1 MTEPARTEAAS
12 AAAGSGAAAL
22 EMTPG
27 ACLAQARVAHGLS
40 VEGVA
45 QQLKFS
51 PRQIEAL
58 EADRYHELAG
68 IAVVRGMVRGYARL
82 VHLDAEPLLAA
93 LKDVVPVP
101 DAGRIVARYHEPVPF
116 SNASKRSNMVY
127 LVFTLAVLAVA
138 ALVWVQWRQERPES
152 EARMTFVAPAT
163 EPQTTVASAGA
174 LPSAPTGEATAPA
187 SPVGDAEVSAATPA
201 GAQAGTAATDAHGAS
216 DSESSPRSDTP
227 PDAPAGAETEATS
240 RPMAEAAT
248 EAATEAA
255 APAATGSSETP
266 VPSAAASAGG
276 AAHRVRLEFLE
287 DSWVEIRD
295 ADGKRLHAQL
305 NAAGSEVSVE
315 GKAPLSFVIGNAQF
329 VRLSVDGRDFD
340 LTPHTKVAVARFK
353 LP

>member
-27 ACLAQARVAHGLS
+27 ACLAQARIARGLS

-68 IAVVRGMVRGYARL
+68 IAVLRGMVRGYARL
-82 VHLDAEPLLAA
+82 VQRDAEPLLAA

-101 DAGRIVARYHEPVPF
+101 DASRIVARYNEPVPF
-116 SNASKRSNMVY
+116 SDASKRSNLVY
-127 LVFTLAVLAVA
+127 VVFTLAVLAVA
-138 ALVWVQWRQERPES
+138 ALVWVQWRQERPAS
-152 EARMTFVAPAT
+152 EARMTFIAPAT

-174 LPSAPTGEATAPA
+174 LPSTPAGEAAAPGSPIGESAA
-187 SPVGDAEVSAATPA
+187 SVATPA
-201 GAQAGTAATDAHGAS
+201 GAQASAAATDAPSSS
-216 DSESSPRSDTP
+216 DSAASPASDTP
-227 PDAPAGAETEATS
+227 PEPPAG
-240 RPMAEAAT
+240 
-248 EAATEAA
+248 AATEAA
-255 APAATGSSETP
+255 ASPPVAEAAADAAATQTAAAGPTEVAAQGASGPAAGP
-266 VPSAAASAGG
+266 RQ
-276 AAHRVRLEFLE
+276 RVRVECLEE
-287 DSWVEIRD
+287 AWVEIRD
-295 ADGKRLHAQL
+295 GDGKRLHAEL
-305 NAAGSEVSVE
+305 HAAGSEVSVE

-329 VRLSVDGRDFD
+329 VRLSVDGHDFD
-340 LTPHTKVAVARFK
+340 LTPYIRVAVARFK

>member
-12 AAAGSGAAAL
+12 AAAGSGASAL

-27 ACLAQARVAHGLS
+27 ACLAQARIAHGLS

-101 DAGRIVARYHEPVPF
+101 DASRIVARYHEPVPF
-116 SNASKRSNMVY
+116 SDASKRSNVVY

-174 LPSAPTGEATAPA
+174 LPSAPAGEAAAPA
-187 SPVGDAEVSAATPA
+187 STVGEADVPAATPA
-201 GAQAGTAATDAHGAS
+201 GAEAGAAASDAQGAS
-216 DSESSPRSDTP
+216 DSESGPRSDTP
-227 PDAPAGAETEATS
+227 PDAPAVAETEAPS
-240 RPMAEAAT
+240 PSVAEAAT
-248 EAATEAA
+248 DAAA
-255 APAATGSSETP
+255 APAATGSTDAP
-266 VPSAAASAGG
+266 VQSAGASAGD

-287 DSWVEIRD
+287 ESWVEIRD
-295 ADGKRLHAQL
+295 ADGKLLHAQL

>member
-1 MTEPARTEAAS
+1 MTEPVRTEAAS

-27 ACLAQARVAHGLS
+27 ACLAQARIAHGLS

-82 VHLDAEPLLAA
+82 VQLDAEPLLAA

-116 SNASKRSNMVY
+116 SDASKRSNVVY

-174 LPSAPTGEATAPA
+174 LPSAPAGEAPA
-187 SPVGDAEVSAATPA
+187 SPVGDADVSAATPA
-201 GAQAGTAATDAHGAS
+201 GAEAGAAATDAQGTS
-216 DSESSPRSDTP
+216 DSAPGPVPDAP
-227 PDAPAGAETEATS
+227 PDAPAAADTEAPSPPT
-240 RPMAEAAT
+240 AEAAAG
-248 EAATEAA
+248 AAV
-255 APAATGSSETP
+255 APAATGSTEAP
-266 VPSAAASAGG
+266 VQSAGASEG
-276 AAHRVRLEFLE
+276 DAAHRVRLEFLE
-287 DSWVEIRD
+287 EAWVEIRD